1 MKILTI
7 CNHKGGTGKT
17 TTAVNLSAA
26 ISLSGVKTLVVDLD
40 PQGFLSNLLG
50 IKNPPLERSSLALFD
65 PEKSAKDLLPYKLS
79 AFDLIPSTLDLT
91 AAMKRLSR
99 PVDVLWLK
107 DILREVEGYDLIVI
121 DTAAALTVYTFNA
134 LVASEKAL
142 ITVTPEQQPV
152 IGADQTYETCVLVQK
167 KLNPKLEAPMF
178 ILTRVDARKK
188 SHIHFAKYLKTRY
201 GKLIASSL
209 IRTSSSLI
217 WNQEKADSVSVFDR
231 DMTSRGAMDYAN
243 AAEEICHWLGFE
255 SNYVPETDSAEPEQ
269 GQVSLEL

>member
-26 ISLSGVKTLVVDLD
+26 ISLSGIKTLVVDLD
-40 PQGFLSNLLG
+40 PQGFLSNLVG
-50 IKNPPLERSSLALFD
+50 VKNPPVERSSLALFD
-65 PEKSAKDLLPYKLS
+65 PEKTANDILPYKLS

-91 AAMKRLSR
+91 GAMKRLNR

-107 DILREVEGYDLIVI
+107 DSLKDVEGYDLIVI

-134 LVASEKAL
+134 LVASEKVL

-152 IGADQTYETCVLVQK
+152 IGADQTYDTCLLVQK
-167 KLNPKLEAPMF
+167 KLNPKLDAPKF
-178 ILTRVDARKK
+178 ILTRVDARKR
-188 SHIHFAKYLKTRY
+188 SHVHFAKYLNTRY
-201 GKLIASSL
+201 KGLIAESL

-217 WNQEKADSVSVFDR
+217 WNQEKAESVSVFDR

-243 AAEEICHWLGFE
+243 AAEEIAHWLGFE
-255 SNYVPETDSAEPEQ
+255 SNFTPKEDDEPEH